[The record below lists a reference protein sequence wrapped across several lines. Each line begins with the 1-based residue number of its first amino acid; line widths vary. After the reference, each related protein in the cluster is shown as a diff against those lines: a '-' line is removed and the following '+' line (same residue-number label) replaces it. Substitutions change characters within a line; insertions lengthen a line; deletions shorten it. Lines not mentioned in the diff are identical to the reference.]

1 MSLEQMS
8 REELLDELNKQLVER
23 DSRQEAQDKVVH
35 DLRVYQVELE
45 LQNRE
50 LRDAHNALEVAKSR
64 FEELYDFAP
73 VAYFTFDPRGVVL
86 EANLSAATLVGRDRT
101 YVIGKP
107 FPALVDMP
115 DRATFWNHLRRCE
128 HERRAVTTEM
138 RFTVGRGEERDVQAL
153 SVPVFDVTRRP
164 VAFRTSFTDITQ
176 LKRIESELARSRTE
190 EARLHKQY
198 EQLDRAG
205 LELSQLLARID
216 GQGTPIIEVLQ
227 KIVDQARDIAGAEH
241 AALGFAGDPDHP
253 FEPWVFTGMDA
264 AVASAIG
271 HAPRARG
278 LLGEVM
284 RIGRSLRLRDLRE
297 HPAFAGF
304 PPSHPEMRG
313 FLGVPVRF
321 GDDVIGHLYLTNKQS
336 GDEFTAGDQ
345 IAIEM
350 FAERAGV
357 AIELARLAREVRA
370 SVAARDSLL
379 AIVSHDLRGPLS
391 TIQLSAELVKQTA
404 ADRADLQRPLGT
416 ILRSASRMTKL
427 IADLLQAATIE
438 AGAFTVVLE
447 PHAVAPIV
455 EPVLEMF
462 EARAAERSVRLVR
475 EVPRG
480 LPAIRCDE
488 SRIVQVLA
496 NLVSNALKFSS
507 AGGRVRIRAW
517 AEGAEVRFSVTDTG
531 SGIPADQVAHLFE
544 RYWKGAA
551 ESARGTG
558 LGLFIANGIVAA
570 HHGRIW
576 AESKLGEGS
585 TFTFTI
591 PIARQDESHA
601 RRT

>member
-8 REELLDELNKQLVER
+8 REELIAELDKQLAER
-23 DSRQEAQDKVVH
+23 DGRQQAQDKIVH

-50 LRDAHNALEVAKSR
+50 LRDAQGALEAAKSR

-101 YVIGKP
+101 YLIGKP

-115 DRATFWNHLRRCE
+115 DRAMFWNHLRRCE
-128 HERRAVTTEM
+128 RERRSVTTEM
-138 RFTVGRGEERDVQAL
+138 RFSVGRGEERDVQAL
-153 SVPVFDVTRRP
+153 SVPVFDVAGRTA
-164 VAFRTSFTDITQ
+164 AFRTSFTDITQ
-176 LKRIESELARSRTE
+176 LKRIEGELARSRTE

-205 LELSQLLARID
+205 LELNQLLTRID
-216 GQGTPIIEVLQ
+216 GQGTVIVEVLH
-227 KIVDQARDIAGAEH
+227 KIVEQAAAIAGSEY
-241 AALGFAGDPDHP
+241 AALGFAGDSDHP
-253 FEPWVFTGMDA
+253 FEPWVSIGMDA
-264 AVASAIG
+264 EVATAIG
-271 HAPRARG
+271 HPPRARG
-278 LLGEVM
+278 LLAEVM

-304 PPSHPEMRG
+304 PPNHPEMRG

-321 GDDVIGHLYLTNKQS
+321 GGHVIGHLYLTNKRS
-336 GDEFTAGDQ
+336 GEEFTAGDQ
-345 IAIEM
+345 TVIEM

-370 SVAARDSLL
+370 SVAARDNLL

-391 TIQLSAELVKQTA
+391 TIRLSAELVTQVA
-404 ADRADLQRPLGT
+404 AGRADLQRPVQT
-416 ILRSASRMTKL
+416 IQRSASRMTKL
-427 IADLLQAATIE
+427 IEDLLQAATIE

-447 PHAVAPIV
+447 PHEVAPIV

-462 EARAAERSVRLVR
+462 EASAAERSVRLVS

-480 LPAIRCDE
+480 LPAIQCDE

-507 AGGRVRIRAW
+507 VGGCVRIRAW
-517 AEGAEVRFSVTDTG
+517 AQGGEVRFSVTDG
-531 SGIPADQVAHLFE
+531 GPGIPADEMAHLFE

-551 ESARGTG
+551 ESKRGTG
-558 LGLFIANGIVAA
+558 LGLFIASGIVAA

-576 AESKLGEGS
+576 ADSKLADGS
-585 TFTFTI
+585 TFTFAI
-591 PIARQDESHA
+591 PIARQDESHERPA
-601 RRT
+601 